1 MKSVRALIG
10 LAVLVVAVYV
20 GWNTIPPYFNNSK
33 LQDVIAAEARIDTY
47 SSRSEDQIR
56 EIVVQKAKD
65 LDITLTPEQI
75 TVTRNGQTVSIEVN
89 YTVHLDF
96 PIHPVDLKFHE
107 VSKNQSY

>member
-10 LAVLVVAVYV
+10 LAVVVMAVYV
-20 GWNTIPPYFNNSK
+20 GWNMITPYFNNYK
-33 LQDVIAAEARIDTY
+33 LQDVIAAEARTDTY

-65 LDITLTPEQI
+65 LDIALTPEQI

-89 YTVHLDF
+89 YTVHIDF
-96 PIHPVDLKFHE
+96 PIHPVDMKFHE